1 MWMILP
7 TISTKMATAIIGQWF
22 TTKTEGKVT
31 KYE

>member
-1 MWMILP
+1 
-7 TISTKMATAIIGQWF
+7 MATAIIGQWF